1 MRVNHKILLAVLPLL
16 ICLTSCGAVQIVDES
31 PESWGTSAGEYAS
44 SEWVSNNG
52 RGNLP
57 TVDSTSIYCITISDE
72 GQKKY
77 EWSYEEHLS
86 SVDACI
92 EAFVKGLS

>member
-1 MRVNHKILLAVLPLL
+1 MPVSHKFSLVVLPLL

-31 PESWGTSAGEYAS
+31 PESWGKSAGEYAS
-44 SEWVSNNG
+44 SEWVSKSG

-57 TVDSTSIYCITISDE
+57 TSDSTAMYCITISDE
-72 GQKKY
+72 GQKEYDWTY
-77 EWSYEEHLS
+77 EQHLS

>member
-1 MRVNHKILLAVLPLL
+1 MPVNRKIFLAILPLL

-31 PESWGTSAGEYAS
+31 PESWGKSAGEYAAL
-44 SEWVSNNG
+44 EWVSKNG
-52 RGNLP
+52 RGNFP
-57 TVDSTSIYCITISDE
+57 ATDSTAIYCITISDE
-72 GQKKY
+72 VQKEYDWTY
-77 EWSYEEHLS
+77 EQHLS

>member
-1 MRVNHKILLAVLPLL
+1 MPVSHKFSLVVLPLL
-16 ICLTSCGAVQIVDES
+16 IFLTSCGAVQIVDES
-31 PESWGTSAGEYAS
+31 PESWGKSAGEYAS
-44 SEWVSNNG
+44 AEWVSKSG

-57 TVDSTSIYCITISDE
+57 TSDSTAMYCITISDD

-77 EWSYEEHLS
+77 DWTYEQHLS

>member
-1 MRVNHKILLAVLPLL
+1 MPVSHKFSLVVLPL
-16 ICLTSCGAVQIVDES
+16 IIFLTSCGSVQIVDES
-31 PESWGTSAGEYAS
+31 PESWGKSAGEYAS
-44 SEWVSNNG
+44 SEWVSKNG
-52 RGNLP
+52 IGNLP
-57 TVDSTSIYCITISDE
+57 TSDSTAMYCITISDD

-77 EWSYEEHLS
+77 DWTYEQHLS

>member
-1 MRVNHKILLAVLPLL
+1 MPVNHKILLAMLPLL
-16 ICLTSCGAVQIVDES
+16 ICLTGCGAVQIINES
-31 PESWGTSAGEYAS
+31 PESWGKSAGEYAS
-44 SEWVSNNG
+44 LEWVSNNG

-57 TVDSTSIYCITISDE
+57 TSDSTAMYCITISDE
-72 GQKKY
+72 GQKEYDWTY
-77 EWSYEEHLS
+77 EQHLS

>member
-1 MRVNHKILLAVLPLL
+1 MPVSHKFSLVVLPLL
-16 ICLTSCGAVQIVDES
+16 ICLTSCGAVQIIDES
-31 PESWGTSAGEYAS
+31 PESWGKSAGEYAS
-44 SEWVSNNG
+44 SEWVSKNG
-52 RGNLP
+52 IGNLP
-57 TVDSTSIYCITISDE
+57 TSDSTAMYCITISDD

-77 EWSYEEHLS
+77 DWTYEQHLS

>member
-1 MRVNHKILLAVLPLL
+1 MPVNSRILLVVLPLL
-16 ICLTSCGAVQIVDES
+16 FCLTSCGAVQIVNES
-31 PESWGTSAGEYAS
+31 PESWGKSAGEYAA
-44 SEWVSNNG
+44 SEWVSNHG

-57 TVDSTSIYCITISDE
+57 TVDSTSIYCISISDE

-77 EWSYEEHLS
+77 DWTYEQHLS

-92 EAFVKGLS
+92 DAFVKGLS

>member
-1 MRVNHKILLAVLPLL
+1 MPVSHKFSLVVLPLL
-16 ICLTSCGAVQIVDES
+16 IFLTSCGAVQIVDES
-31 PESWGTSAGEYAS
+31 PESWGKSAGEYAS
-44 SEWVSNNG
+44 SEWVSKNG

-57 TVDSTSIYCITISDE
+57 TSDSTAMYCITISDD

-77 EWSYEEHLS
+77 DWTYEQHLS